1 MVRVWLYVRCGVGTG
16 GEVILL
22 QNRQNRPQH
31 RTFL

>member
-1 MVRVWLYVRCGVGTG
+1 MVSVGYGVGCRIGTG